1 MQREISLDTQN
12 TCLYNKNEVK
22 KMKIQVCHEYDDII
36 QLPHHQS
43 SMRPHMSMQDRA
55 AQFGAFAALTGH
67 EAAVQETAD
76 AARERMEFRDVEEI
90 DEV

>member
-1 MQREISLDTQN
+1 MKMQET
-12 TCLYNKNEVK
+12 
-22 KMKIQVCHEYDDII
+22 HEYDDII
-36 QLPHHQS
+36 HLPHHRS
-43 SMRPHMSMQDRA
+43 STRPHMPIQDRA

-67 EAAVQETAD
+67 EDAVQETAD